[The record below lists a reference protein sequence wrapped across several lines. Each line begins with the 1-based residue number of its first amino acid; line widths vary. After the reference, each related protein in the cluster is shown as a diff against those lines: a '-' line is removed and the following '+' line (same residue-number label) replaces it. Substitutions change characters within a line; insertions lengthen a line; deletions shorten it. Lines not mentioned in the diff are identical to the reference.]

1 MIVQPIQ
8 YLPEQPQ
15 ALSGLQQ
22 GLEFGANL
30 ARVRAAQEAARLAKE
45 ERDRA
50 RAAQEQFV
58 AERDKFYSN
67 PNPTLPDVLRLQML
81 MPPTMAA
88 ATKDTLAQIPV
99 EQRRGYVSMMA
110 EVVSS
115 LDAKQPNVA
124 VGILENAKQANPAQ
138 QASFDRMINTIQSDP
153 VNAFKLISPIISADE
168 EGRKMLEAREKARL
182 AGAAEETATATA
194 AIKAAEAKFAPAKVA
209 ADIGLTK
216 AQTDELRAKET
227 RSKQE
232 AADALKGLIPADKRP
247 ELEGKFRKE
256 YSDQTKGYQDVKEAY
271 SRVLASGDTAVG
283 DLSLIFGYMKML
295 DPGSV
300 VREGEFATAQN
311 AAGVPERIVN
321 IYNKI
326 ISGERLSES
335 QRKAFK
341 GQAKTLFSQAQ
352 NREKTVRSGIERI
365 AKGYGLDTQ
374 NIFYE
379 AVESEPTEP
388 TEQSDKAQK
397 PKPVVVP
404 FSGTPQAP
412 AQAAPAE
419 RPPRTGAELTR
430 DYQQTLE
437 QISKGQRNVRVEY

>member
-8 YLPEQPQ
+8 YLPEQQQ
-15 ALSGLQQ
+15 AFGGLQQ
-22 GLEFGANL
+22 GLELGANI
-30 ARVRAAQEAARLAKE
+30 ARVQAAREAVRLKQE

-50 RAAQEQFV
+50 LAARQAFE
-58 AERDKFYSN
+58 AERDRFYSN
-67 PNPTLPDVLRLQML
+67 PNPTLPDVLRFQAV
-81 MPPTMAA
+81 MPPTVAA

-99 EQRRGYVSMMA
+99 EQRRNYVSTMA
-110 EVVSS
+110 EVVSA
-115 LDAKQPNVA
+115 LDAKNPSVA
-124 VGILENAKQANPAQ
+124 ISILEERKKANPAQ
-138 QASFDRMINTIQSDP
+138 QPSIDRMINTINSAPGD
-153 VNAFKLISPIISADE
+153 AFKLISPIIAADE

-194 AIKAAEAKFAPAKVA
+194 AIKAAEAKFAPAKIA

-216 AQTDELRAKET
+216 AQTDELRAKEAK
-227 RSKQE
+227 SKQE
-232 AADALKGLIPADKRP
+232 AADLLKGLIPADKRAT
-247 ELEGKFRKE
+247 LEKDFRKE

-311 AAGVPERIVN
+311 AAGVPERIMN

-352 NREKTVRSGIERI
+352 NREKTVRTGISRMAER
-365 AKGYGLDTQ
+365 YGLNTQ

-379 AVESEPTEP
+379 AVESEPT
-388 TEQSDKAQK
+388 
-397 PKPVVVP
+397 
-404 FSGTPQAP
+404 
-412 AQAAPAE
+412 APAE
-419 RPPRTGAELTR
+419 EKPAETPMKITR
-430 DYQQTLE
+430 RREIAPGVFVVEE
-437 QISKGQRNVRVEY
+437 Q

>member
-1 MIVQPIQ
+1 MVQPIQ
-8 YLPEQPQ
+8 YLPEQQ
-15 ALSGLQQ
+15 NVLGGLQSGLE
-22 GLEFGANL
+22 LGANI
-30 ARVRAAQEAARLAKE
+30 ARVRAAQEAARVAKE

-88 ATKDTLAQIPV
+88 ATKDTLARIPA
-99 EQRRGYVSMMA
+99 EQRQAHISMMA
-110 EVVSS
+110 EVVSA
-115 LDAKQPNVA
+115 LDAKRPEVA
-124 VGILENAKQANPAQ
+124 VGILENAKQANPARA
-138 QASFDRMINTIQSDP
+138 ASFDRMINTINTAPGD
-153 VNAFKLISPIISADE
+153 AFKLIAPTIAADD
-168 EGRKMLEAREKARL
+168 EGRKFLEAREKARVS
-182 AGAAEETATATA
+182 GAVEETATATA
-194 AIKAAEAKFAPAKVA
+194 AIKAAEAKFAPAKIA

-216 AQTDELRAKET
+216 AQTDELRAKEAK
-227 RSKQE
+227 SKQE
-232 AADALKGLIPADKRP
+232 AADLLKGLIPADKRAP
-247 ELEGKFRKE
+247 LEKDFRKE

-311 AAGVPERIVN
+311 AAGVPERIMN

-352 NREKTVRSGIERI
+352 NREKTVRTGISRMAER
-365 AKGYGLDTQ
+365 YGLDTQ

-388 TEQSDKAQK
+388 AGEK
-397 PKPVVVP
+397 
-404 FSGTPQAP
+404 
-412 AQAAPAE
+412 PAE
-419 RPPRTGAELTR
+419 TPMKITR
-430 DYQQTLE
+430 RREIAPGVFVVEE
-437 QISKGQRNVRVEY
+437 Q